1 MKRRSGFTLFEVLVA
16 IGLIGLLAGALAF
29 FIEDLAIT
37 RGFVTRTTARARS
50 ADALFSSLET
60 ALQTA
65 VVDGG
70 ARGAGV
76 SGTDSSLRVLS
87 SRTDALGTTS
97 TQLTRAAFAP
107 LVATEVRTS
116 GSTVMIGRAGAATML
131 PGPVG
136 AVAFRYF
143 DGESWWDS
151 FDSIERGRLPM
162 LVEVSVWFGGVASAE
177 GAEGEDAAAIA
188 VERPPADRVRRI
200 SIPDSAE
207 AGDAEALDAAP
218 LSEGRTP

>member
-1 MKRRSGFTLFEVLVA
+1 M
-16 IGLIGLLAGALAF
+16 
-29 FIEDLAIT
+29 
-37 RGFVTRTTARARS
+37 
-50 ADALFSSLET
+50 
-60 ALQTA
+60 
-65 VVDGG
+65 
-70 ARGAGV
+70 
-76 SGTDSSLRVLS
+76 LS

-97 TQLTRAAFAP
+97 AQLTRAAFAP

-188 VERPPADRVRRI
+188 VELPPADRVRRI